1 MIPKLGALRF
11 LGDRPALPQLS
22 HGRQLHSQCT
32 AGLPRQLVTS
42 WCQGSGPQRGRKGGL
57 PRERQEGGKRGG
69 EATAQGAGRCLLN
82 GPQDQAPP
90 HGRRPLPSTCSSR
103 REGTLSSASSP
114 PPPHPCPQRRKRG
127 RRGQASSR
135 CCHGRRLRGAASG
148 EQWLLGSRVHCAHR
162 RFSREPCGFQ
172 PPPEPGTCL
181 LGLRL
186 VSNVF

>member
-32 AGLPRQLVTS
+32 ARLPRQLVTS

-114 PPPHPCPQRRKRG
+114 PPTPLSPEEEEGEEGAGQQQVLPWEEASWSGLRGTMAVGEPSALCPQEV
-127 RRGQASSR
+127 
-135 CCHGRRLRGAASG
+135 LPGALWIPA
-148 EQWLLGSRVHCAHR
+148 A
-162 RFSREPCGFQ
+162 
-172 PPPEPGTCL
+172 PGTRHLPPRTRFQCFL
-181 LGLRL
+181 
-186 VSNVF
+186 SY